1 MRLPDKDIK
10 ARICLQRKGKDRD
23 MGTQRGD
30 GDIIEKWETALEKI
44 DERIKLQTALEN
56 NLSERVDATLRELRR
71 VREYK
76 EYLEESRADFQQM
89 VIDMQ
94 DLAIMAEEAHR
105 RMEGE

>member
-1 MRLPDKDIK
+1 
-10 ARICLQRKGKDRD
+10 